1 MSEKLNGKIAVIVGG
16 SGGCGRS
23 AARMFAEE
31 GATVVVTYRPG
42 KEANAAFLSELAGSG
57 HAAFPVDVIDTKTI
71 VALKEAVEKRYGR
84 CDILVNSS
92 GFTKPVDP
100 ANLDALDDDLID
112 RMFAVN
118 WRGQFAVIR
127 AFTPM
132 LKASGDGLIVNIS
145 SIAGFN
151 GQGSSIAYSA
161 CKAGIDVMGIALA
174 RALAPQVRVMTVSPG
189 AVETSFVP
197 GRGAEFYAKAAA
209 TAPLKK
215 IPQADDVAAAV
226 LACATHLKMSTGS
239 LIIVDAGR
247 AL

>member
-1 MSEKLNGKIAVIVGG
+1 MVEKLKGKVVVIVGG

-31 GATVVVTYRPG
+31 GANVVVTYRPG
-42 KEANAAFLSELAGSG
+42 KEANAAFISDLAGSN
-57 HAAFPVDVIDTKTI
+57 HAAYAVDVVDTKSI
-71 VALKEAVEKRYGR
+71 VAMKDAVEKRYGR
-84 CDILVNSS
+84 CDILVNSA

-100 ANLDALDDDLID
+100 ANLDALDDELID

-127 AFTPM
+127 AFAPM
-132 LKASGDGLIVNIS
+132 LKATGDGLIVNIS

-151 GQGSSIAYSA
+151 GQGSSLAYSA
-161 CKAGIDVMGIALA
+161 CKAGIDVMGKTLG
-174 RALAPQVRVMTVSPG
+174 RALAPEIRVMTVSPG

-215 IPQADDVAAAV
+215 IPQADDVAEAV

>member
-1 MSEKLNGKIAVIVGG
+1 MNQKLGGKLAVVVGG
-16 SGGCGRS
+16 SGGCGK
-23 AARMFAEE
+23 ATAKMLADE
-31 GATVVVTYRPG
+31 GATVVVTHRPG
-42 KEANAAFLSELAGSG
+42 KAAAAGFIDGLPGTG
-57 HAAFPVDVIDTKTI
+57 HAAFPVDVIDTGSI
-71 VALKEAVEKRYGR
+71 SALKDFVAGRFGR
-84 CDILVNSS
+84 CDILVNSA

-100 ANLDALDDDLID
+100 ANLDELTDELID

-127 AFTPM
+127 AFAPM

-161 CKAGIDVMGIALA
+161 CKAGIDVMGKTLA
-174 RALAPQVRVMTVSPG
+174 RALAPQIRVMTVSPG

-209 TAPLKK
+209 TAPLRK
-215 IPQADDVAAAV
+215 IPQAEDVASAV